1 MSRLDIG
8 RSKKT
13 AMKNASHARP
23 RIKLIARLL
32 IVPALLLAGY
42 AGMQLAP
49 LVHSSASVASPHGQ
63 IAEQCPS
70 AYTHC

>member
-1 MSRLDIG
+1 
-8 RSKKT
+8 
-13 AMKNASHARP
+13 MKNTVHARP

-49 LVHSSASVASPHGQ
+49 LVHATASSPQHGQ
-63 IAEQCPS
+63 LAWDCPS
-70 AYTHC
+70 AYSHC

>member
-1 MSRLDIG
+1 
-8 RSKKT
+8 
-13 AMKNASHARP
+13 MKNTVHARP

-49 LVHSSASVASPHGQ
+49 LVHATTGNAVQHNQLAD
-63 IAEQCPS
+63 QCPP
-70 AYTHC
+70 AGAHCP